1 VRITKPRNALP
12 KKASILFAAHARM
25 DVQTRHEMSSSLP
38 THIPAPTANRT
49 SRSILTPSV
58 TSIMVETP
66 LQKQN
71 LENYIQK
78 DISYQVVLNKQRQAH
93 IQLAKEK
100 KREIELYNIEKQD
113 RHHFRGHFFGP
124 GYRAPGNA
132 PSIGPSHILYPIQ
145 KRKRSK
151 SSEFRL

>member
-1 VRITKPRNALP
+1 
-12 KKASILFAAHARM
+12 
-25 DVQTRHEMSSSLP
+25 
-38 THIPAPTANRT
+38 
-49 SRSILTPSV
+49 
-58 TSIMVETP
+58 MVETP

-78 DISYQVVLNKQRQAH
+78 DISYQDVLNKQRQSQ

-113 RHHFRGHFFGP
+113 RHRFQGHFFGP

-132 PSIGPSHILYPIQ
+132 PSIGPSQILYPIQ
-145 KRKRSK
+145 KLKLFKK
-151 SSEFRL
+151 SPTR